1 VIDAPARTR
10 RAHYPLMDAMRAI
23 SVVSV
28 VATHTTFFTTLRGSH
43 TTQVR
48 FGYISVTIFFVVSAF
63 LLWQPWVDARLNDV
77 RPPSTRVYA
86 WRRVLRIVPGYYV
99 ALTVIAIC
107 LGLTYVFTPQGVVT
121 LYGFAQV
128 YRPEWALRGIV
139 QAWTLGVEVAFYAFL
154 PIWGWLMGRLRPTSR
169 GAQLRRELLFCLG
182 LFVISLVYKVIVVRT
197 DAINGGYGA
206 TFQLNLLN
214 FLDDFAIGMALATVA
229 AAYRDRH
236 DQPRA
241 LRALDRY
248 PSIAWAVTGVT
259 LAFGIP
265 YLGLLGQVGD
275 ATGSGTEYVV
285 RHYLIE
291 VIAASLVLPAMFGNP
306 ARGLV
311 RRLLRNRVLLYLG
324 MISYGIYL
332 WHFAVLLQLDRWG
345 FGSAVGDT
353 TVLWFG
359 AAIAISVLLATLS
372 FYLVERPFLRL
383 KRLVK
388 PRPQPATD
396 DAIAEPAPVT
406 PASR

>member
-1 VIDAPARTR
+1 VTNGPTRMR
-10 RAHYPLMDAMRAI
+10 RAHYPLMDSMRAI

-28 VATHTTFFTTLRGSH
+28 VATHTTFFTSLRGTH

-63 LLWQPWVDARLNDV
+63 LLWGPWVDARLNGG
-77 RPPSTRVYA
+77 RPPGTGVYA
-86 WRRVLRIVPGYYV
+86 WRRVLRIVPGYYL
-99 ALTVIAIC
+99 ALTIIGIC
-107 LGLTYVFTPQGVVT
+107 LGLTYVFTPQGIVT

-139 QAWTLGVEVAFYAFL
+139 QAWTLDVEVAFYVFL
-154 PIWGWLMGRLRPTSR
+154 PIFGWLMARRLARSR
-169 GAQLRRELLFCLG
+169 SGQVRRELVFCAALFL
-182 LFVISLVYKVIVVRT
+182 ISFVYKLIVVGT
-197 DAINGGYGA
+197 GAINGGYGV
-206 TFQLNLLN
+206 TFQLNLLT
-214 FLDDFAIGMALATVA
+214 FLDDFAIGMALATIA
-229 AAYRDRH
+229 ATYGHERE
-236 DQPRA
+236 QPRA

-248 PSIAWAVTGVT
+248 PSIAWAAMGVT

-275 ATGSGTEYVV
+275 QTGSVQYVV

-291 VIAASLVLPAMFGNP
+291 LIAVGLVLPAMFGDP
-306 ARGLV
+306 SRGIV

-345 FGSAVGDT
+345 FRSAVGDT
-353 TVLWFG
+353 TVLWFL
-359 AAIAISVLLATLS
+359 AAISISVLLATLS
-372 FYLVERPFLRL
+372 FYFVERPFLRL

-388 PRPQPATD
+388 PRPDPASD
-396 DAIAEPAPVT
+396 DRIAQPAPVT
-406 PASR
+406 PAGR